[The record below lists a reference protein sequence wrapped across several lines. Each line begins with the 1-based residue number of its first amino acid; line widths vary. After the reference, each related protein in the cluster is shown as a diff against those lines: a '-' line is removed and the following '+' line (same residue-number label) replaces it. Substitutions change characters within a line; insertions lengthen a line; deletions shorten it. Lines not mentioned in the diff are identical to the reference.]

1 MFDRKLIIGL
11 GAEHRSPLLT
21 GIELRARKL
30 SLPGVVL
37 ASLPH
42 NSQSSK

>member
-1 MFDRKLIIGL
+1 L
-11 GAEHRSPLLT
+11 PLLT

-30 SLPGVVL
+30 SLLGVAL